1 MHDTGIATMKS
12 GALSISLSKWLS
24 KAKAIDAT
32 EIVMAKCIIEFLT
45 LKQSNLNSQSP
56 EKTKR
61 GMKHSI
67 TFTSALTITHSL
79 L

>member
-1 MHDTGIATMKS
+1 MQDTGMATMKS

-32 EIVMAKCIIEFLT
+32 EIVIARCIIEFFT
-45 LKQSNLNSQSP
+45 LKQSNLNSQRP
-56 EKTKR
+56 EKIKR

-67 TFTSALTITHSL
+67 TFTSEFTTTQPVL
-79 L
+79 